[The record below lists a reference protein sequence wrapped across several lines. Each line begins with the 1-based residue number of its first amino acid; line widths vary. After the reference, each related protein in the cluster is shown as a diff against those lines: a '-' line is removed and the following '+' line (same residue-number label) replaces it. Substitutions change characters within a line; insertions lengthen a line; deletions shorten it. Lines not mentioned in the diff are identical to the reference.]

1 MANNTA
7 ISNNDK
13 ISKFLTAI
21 EKYADIQKEKINN
34 EVEEFKKAE
43 IKKASDE
50 GLKDAYALIQRE
62 MAASR
67 TNIFSEMAKRE
78 NSGKKEIFKKRSR
91 IMAEVFE
98 KAKAKLQEYT
108 STEQYKS
115 LLLEDAKEISDFFG
129 NKTVVLYL
137 NTKDMA
143 FSDRLTSLFTGKC
156 SAETANDIVIGG
168 IRALCEE
175 TQTVIDK
182 SLDTKLESQ
191 KQWFISNSGLKVL

>member
-1 MANNTA
+1 MSNNTNM
-7 ISNNDK
+7 SDNDK
-13 ISKFLTAI
+13 TSKFLTAI
-21 EKYADIQKEKINN
+21 EKYADRQKEKINN

-62 MAASR
+62 MAASH
-67 TNIFSEMAKRE
+67 TSISSEMAKRE
-78 NSGKKEIFKKRSR
+78 DSGKKKIFKKRSE

-98 KAKAKLQEYT
+98 KAKIKLQEYT
-108 STEQYKS
+108 STDKYKDF
-115 LLLEDAKEISDFFG
+115 LLEDAKEISDFFG

-137 NTKDMA
+137 NKKDMA
-143 FSDRLTSLFTGKC
+143 LSGKLTSLFTGKC